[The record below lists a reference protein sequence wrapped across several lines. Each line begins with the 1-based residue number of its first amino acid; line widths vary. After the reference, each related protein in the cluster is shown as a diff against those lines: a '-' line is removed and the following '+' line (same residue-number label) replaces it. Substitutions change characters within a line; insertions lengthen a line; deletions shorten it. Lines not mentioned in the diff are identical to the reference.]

1 MRLGLIAGNG
11 RFPFLVLDAARSMG
25 HDVTVI
31 AAREEA
37 SSELDAAAAR
47 AGAPIHWISIGQLG
61 TCISLMQDAGIDH
74 AVMAGQVKHT
84 KIFGGIKPDLAFVS
98 LLMKLPSKN
107 TDGLIGA
114 VAAVL
119 KDNGIELMDSTALL
133 KPMLATPGVMTERSP
148 DEEERRDFEFGYGM
162 ADAIAGLD
170 IGQTIAVRHRAVVAV
185 EAMEGT
191 DEVIG
196 RAGHLAGPGVRIV
209 KVAKPKQDMRFDVPV
224 IGLATIQAM
233 RVAGATALSVDAGK
247 TLMFDRDTLLAGA
260 NEAGITLIGRPIK

>member
-25 HDVTVI
+25 YDVTVI
-31 AAREEA
+31 ATKEEA
-37 SSELDAAAAR
+37 STDLNSAAERAR
-47 AGAPIHWISIGQLG
+47 AAIHWISIGQLG
-61 TCISLMQDAGIDH
+61 KCISLMKDAGIDR

-84 KIFGGIKPDLAFVS
+84 KIFGGIVPDMTFMS
-98 LLMKLPSKN
+98 LLMKLGTKN

-114 VAAVL
+114 VATVL
-119 KDNGIELMDSTALL
+119 KENGIELMDSTVLL
-133 KPMLATPGVMTERSP
+133 KPMLATPGVMTARSP
-148 DEEERRDFEFGYGM
+148 NEEEQKDFEFGYGM

-233 RVAGATALSVDAGK
+233 RVAGASGLSVDAGK
-247 TLMFDRDTLLAGA
+247 TLMFDRDALLASA
-260 NEAGITLIGRPIK
+260 NEAGITIIGRDKA